1 MTTYE
6 YPLDVEAIK
15 ALLPHRDPFLMIDE
29 VLDCTPHKS
38 VTAVKHV
45 SADEPHFAGHFPGNP
60 VLPGVLIVEAMA
72 QAHAQLASENRRLT
86 AENAELASTLA
97 ELRERSPDQAAQLQE
112 QLDRERALWQQ
123 QRRAIADR
131 LEVVLGKFSWIESK
145 KRSAAPA
152 EV

>member
-15 ALLPHRDPFLMIDE
+15 ELLPHRDPFLMIDQVIE
-29 VLDCTPHKS
+29 CKPHES

-72 QAHAQLASENRRLT
+72 QAGGVLSHISNSDQEPKPLYMLARVEDARFRR
-86 AENAELASTLA
+86 
-97 ELRERSPDQAAQLQE
+97 PVVPG
-112 QLDRERALWQQ
+112 
-123 QRRAIADR
+123 DR
-131 LEVVLGKFSWIESK
+131 LELRVVADKV
-145 KRSAAPA
+145 KRGMWWYVGQATVGEELVASATIICAPGGDRA
-152 EV
+152 